1 MKRSRADAD
10 KVPIQFSPAH
20 RVSIDPGISS
30 PAPSPT
36 HRPTCLAVPGC
47 SFLRAVLAFFLA
59 LALLCAP
66 PVFPGERGSD
76 SPSTLPGG
84 QVPTDRELVE
94 YGAVIGDILIRPENI
109 FDIEDPRE
117 NNWLFRL
124 ANRLHAR
131 TRPWV
136 VKRQLLFRSGDRYD
150 PRLLAESERNLRSNW
165 YLYDARIRPVAFE
178 NGRVDIEVR
187 TRDVWTL
194 QPGFSFGR
202 KGGENT
208 TKIDLREKNLFGLG
222 SEIGIASSSGP
233 DRDTE
238 SLNFADEH
246 LFGTRLRTAMVFEN
260 SSDGGRRSFLL
271 ERPFY
276 SLDTRWAASVFLND
290 DDRIDTLVGVEE
302 IASRYRTRTNFRRV
316 YGGWSPGLRK
326 RRAWRFLAGA
336 TRDESR
342 FSEPAEGTG
351 GLPVPADRVLV
362 YPFAGFALTED
373 NFEKAKNRD
382 QIERTED
389 FFLGTRLSATL
400 GYATP
405 QFGSDR
411 YALPFSASFGKGG
424 HLRDRWTVL
433 FDGVADGRVEDGKIR
448 DTALGADARV
458 YLRLSPRLL
467 SFVSLSVN
475 RLIQPDDDHQLLLGG
490 DNGLR
495 GYPRE
500 YQAGDRRF
508 LFTAEQRAFTE
519 WYPFRLFYI
528 GGAIFFDAGRAW
540 GGNAVDL
547 PDSGLLKDVGFG
559 LRIGNSRSGLG
570 NMIHVD
576 LAFPL
581 DGDPSIDRVQ
591 FLVETKQS
599 F

>member
-1 MKRSRADAD
+1 MKRWQADAD
-10 KVPIQFSPAH
+10 NVPIGFHPAY
-20 RVSIDPGISS
+20 RIPINPGNPSR
-30 PAPSPT
+30 APSRI
-36 HRPTCLAVPGC
+36 HRNPFRCVAGRPFLFAVPA
-47 SFLRAVLAFFLA
+47 SLLA
-59 LALLCAP
+59 LVLLSAP
-66 PVFPGERGSD
+66 PVFPEERGSD
-76 SPSTLPGG
+76 SLSALSGNRI
-84 QVPTDRELVE
+84 PTDRELLDR
-94 YGAVIGDILIRPENI
+94 GAVIGEIFVHPENI

-136 VKRQLLFRSGDRYD
+136 VKSQLLFRSGDRYE
-150 PRLLAESERNLRSNW
+150 PRLLAESERILRSNW
-165 YLYDARIRPVAFE
+165 YLYDSRIRPVAYE
-178 NGRVDIEVR
+178 DGRVDIEVR

-208 TKIDLREKNLFGLG
+208 TRIDLREKNLFGLG
-222 SEIGIASSSGP
+222 SEIGIASSSDP

-238 SLNFADEH
+238 SVNFADEH
-246 LFGTRLRTAMVFEN
+246 LLGTRLRTAMKFED
-260 SSDGGRRSFLL
+260 SSDGGKRSLLL

-276 SLDTRWAASVFLND
+276 SLDTRWAASVFFSD
-290 DDRIDTLVGVEE
+290 DDRIDHLVGVEE
-302 IASRYRTRTNFRRV
+302 IANRYRTRKKFHRV

-342 FSEPAEGTG
+342 FSEPPEGTG
-351 GLPVPADRVLV
+351 GLPIPADRVLV
-362 YPFAGFALTED
+362 YPFAGFSLTED

-411 YALPFSASFGKGG
+411 YAVPFSASFGKGG
-424 HLRDRWTVL
+424 HLRERWTVL
-433 FDGVADGRVEDGKIR
+433 FDGIADGRVEDGKVR

-467 SFVSLSVN
+467 SFVSLSVS
-475 RLIQPDDDHQLLLGG
+475 RLIKPDDDHQLLLGG

-495 GYPRE
+495 GYPRQ

-508 LFTAEQRAFTE
+508 LFTVEQRAFTE

-528 GGAIFFDAGRAW
+528 GGAIFFDAGRAY

>member
-1 MKRSRADAD
+1 MKRSQSDAD
-10 KVPIQFSPAH
+10 KVLCCHPKH
-20 RVSIDPGISS
+20 RIPLAPGIPCRPPSLIYRNPFWTVAGRSFPRTVLASFLVLVLLS
-30 PAPSPT
+30 PAP
-36 HRPTCLAVPGC
+36 
-47 SFLRAVLAFFLA
+47 AF
-59 LALLCAP
+59 P
-66 PVFPGERGSD
+66 EEKGSG
-76 SPSTLPGG
+76 SPSALPGN
-84 QVPTDRELVE
+84 QIPTDRELVDR
-94 YGAVIGDILIRPENI
+94 GAVIGDIRILPENI

-136 VKRQLLFRSGDRYD
+136 VKKQLLFRSGDPYN
-150 PRLLAESERNLRSNW
+150 PRLLAESERILRSNW
-165 YLYDARIRPVAFE
+165 YLYDARIRPIAFE
-178 NGRVDIEVR
+178 DGRVDIEVR

-202 KGGENT
+202 QGGENT
-208 TKIDLREKNLFGLG
+208 TSIDLREKNLFGLG
-222 SEIGIASSSGP
+222 SEIGIASSSDP

-246 LFGTRLRTAMVFEN
+246 LFGTWLRTSIVLED

-276 SLDTRWAASVFLND
+276 SLDTRWAASGFYND
-290 DDRIDTLVGVEE
+290 DDRIDTLVGVES
-302 IASRYRTRTNFRRV
+302 IASRYRTRSKLYQV
-316 YGGWSPGLRK
+316 YGGWSPGLRE
-326 RRAWRFLAGA
+326 RRVWRFFAGA
-336 TRDESR
+336 KRDESR
-342 FSEPAEGTG
+342 FSEPPEGTG

-362 YPFAGFALTED
+362 YPFVGFALTED
-373 NFEKAKNRD
+373 DFEKAKNRD

-411 YALPFSASFGKGG
+411 YAVPFSVSFGKGG
-424 HLRDRWTVL
+424 HLRERWTILV
-433 FDGVADGRVEDGKIR
+433 DGIADGRVEHGKVQ
-448 DTALGADARV
+448 DTALEADGRV
-458 YLRLSPRLL
+458 YLRVSRSLL
-467 SFVSLSVN
+467 SFASLSLS
-475 RLIQPDDDHQLLLGG
+475 RLIKPDDDHQLVLGG
-490 DNGLR
+490 ETGLR
-495 GYPRE
+495 GYPRQ

-508 LFTAEQRAFTE
+508 LFTVEQRYFTD

-540 GGNAVDL
+540 GGNVVDL